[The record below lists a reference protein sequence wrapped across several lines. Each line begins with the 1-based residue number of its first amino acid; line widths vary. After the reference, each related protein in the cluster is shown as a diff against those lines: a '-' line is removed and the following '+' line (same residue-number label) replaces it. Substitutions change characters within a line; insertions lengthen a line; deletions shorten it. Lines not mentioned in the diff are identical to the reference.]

1 MLTLAE
7 TDIVRPLILIGI
19 VIGIL
24 VVATVIITV
33 VRKKILSTDQTPATG
48 LIMDDFR
55 RLHASGQLS
64 DAEFQALRTRMAA
77 KMKQSVPTKGSL
89 HDESAVRAK
98 PTQVQRP
105 QRPARPPASPAPPAP
120 PTIPPTE

>member
-7 TDIVRPLILIGI
+7 TNLLRPLILVGI

-33 VRKKILSTDQTPATG
+33 FRKKILSTDQTPSSG

-64 DAEFQALRTRMAA
+64 DAEFQALRQRMAA
-77 KMKQSVPTKGSL
+77 KMKASMPGKGSL
-89 HDESAVRAK
+89 HETPPSRAK

-105 QRPARPPASPAPPAP
+105 QRPARPSPPPA
-120 PTIPPTE
+120 E